1 MSALKQI
8 KKVSHVIFDMDG
20 VLLDTEKLYSKATQN
35 VVGKYGKTYDWSIKA
50 QMMGLKGTEVAE
62 KIVEMLDLPITPE
75 EYYKLAHDEYN
86 IIMPDTQLMPG
97 AEQLVKHL
105 YEHKIPIAVATSSSL
120 ASFEL
125 KTAKHKA
132 FFALFNH
139 IVCGGSDP
147 EVRKGKPCP
156 DIFLVCAERF
166 KDKPLAEKC
175 LVFEDAPNGVA
186 AALKA
191 GMQVVMIPDE
201 NVPAEMLIEA
211 PIKINRLEEAPLELF
226 GLPPLKS

>member
-20 VLLDTEKLYSKATQN
+20 VLLDTEIIYKKAIQSIAGRF
-35 VVGKYGKTYDWSIKA
+35 GKMYTPQIQGKVI
-50 QMMGLKGTEVAE
+50 GTVERESSRIA
-62 KIVEMLDLPITPE
+62 VEMMKLPISVDKFQIEFRTT
-75 EYYKLAHDEYN
+75 AHQQMHN
-86 IIMPDTQLMPG
+86 VAMMPG